1 MNIYVLKRKNG
12 TGVGNQTDGI
22 VLQSQDIESARLLA
36 ANSDKMNNA
45 PWLNYSMATCE
56 LIGTANTNYEE
67 IILMDV
73 NYL

>member
-1 MNIYVLKRKNG
+1 MNIYILKRKNG
-12 TGVGNQTDGI
+12 TGIGNQTDGI

-36 ANSDKMNNA
+36 ANSDKMNNT
-45 PWLNYSMATCE
+45 PWLNYSMTTCE

>member
-12 TGVGNQTDGI
+12 TGTENTAGI

-36 ANSDKMNNA
+36 ANSDKMNNT
-45 PWLNYSMATCE
+45 PWLNYSMTTCE